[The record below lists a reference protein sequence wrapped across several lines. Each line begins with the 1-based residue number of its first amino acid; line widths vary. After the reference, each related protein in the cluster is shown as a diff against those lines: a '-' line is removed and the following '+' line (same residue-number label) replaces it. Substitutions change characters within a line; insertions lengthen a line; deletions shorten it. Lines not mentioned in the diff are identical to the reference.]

1 LPLLFY
7 LCQLLL
13 APQDIV
19 DVKDSKHIP
28 IMDENINKLFQTPKE
43 EYIDGVLNYLLIKKE
58 DLTDSEKEIINYS
71 FSVLKERLE
80 DIKLLNDEVVRL
92 NIELANLK
100 SYNDDKDY

>member
-1 LPLLFY
+1 
-7 LCQLLL
+7 
-13 APQDIV
+13 
-19 DVKDSKHIP
+19 
-28 IMDENINKLFQTPKE
+28 MDENINKLFKTPKE
-43 EYIDGVLNYLLIKKE
+43 EYTDGVLNYLLIKKE

>member
-1 LPLLFY
+1 MEDDFLNFL
-7 LCQLLL
+7 
-13 APQDIV
+13 
-19 DVKDSKHIP
+19 K
-28 IMDENINKLFQTPKE
+28 TPKE
-43 EYIDGVLNYLLIKKE
+43 KYTEGVLNYLLIKKE
-58 DLTDSEKEIINYS
+58 DLTETEKEIIDYS

>member
-1 LPLLFY
+1 
-7 LCQLLL
+7 
-13 APQDIV
+13 
-19 DVKDSKHIP
+19 
-28 IMDENINKLFQTPKE
+28 MDENINKLFKTPKQKYTE
-43 EYIDGVLNYLLIKKE
+43 GLVNHLLIKEE
-58 DLTDSEKEIINYS
+58 DLTDIEKEIIDYS

>member
-1 LPLLFY
+1 MEDDFLSFL
-7 LCQLLL
+7 
-13 APQDIV
+13 
-19 DVKDSKHIP
+19 K
-28 IMDENINKLFQTPKE
+28 TPKE
-43 EYIDGVLNYLLIKKE
+43 KYTEGVLNYLLIKKE

>member
-1 LPLLFY
+1 
-7 LCQLLL
+7 
-13 APQDIV
+13 V

-28 IMDENINKLFQTPKE
+28 IMDENINKLFKPPKE

-80 DIKLLNDEVVRL
+80 DIKLLNDEVNRL

-100 SYNDDKDY
+100 SYDDNKDY

>member
-1 LPLLFY
+1 MLFY

-19 DVKDSKHIP
+19 VVKDSKHIP
-28 IMDENINKLFQTPKE
+28 IMDENINKLFKPPKE
-43 EYIDGVLNYLLIKKE
+43 EYIDGVLNYLLIKRE

-80 DIKLLNDEVVRL
+80 DIKLLNDEVNRL

-100 SYNDDKDY
+100 SYDDNKDY

>member
-1 LPLLFY
+1 MEDDFLSFL
-7 LCQLLL
+7 
-13 APQDIV
+13 
-19 DVKDSKHIP
+19 K
-28 IMDENINKLFQTPKE
+28 TPKE

>member
-1 LPLLFY
+1 
-7 LCQLLL
+7 
-13 APQDIV
+13 
-19 DVKDSKHIP
+19 
-28 IMDENINKLFQTPKE
+28 MDENINKLFQTPKE

>member
-1 LPLLFY
+1 MTNDDLRRL
-7 LCQLLL
+7 
-13 APQDIV
+13 I
-19 DVKDSKHIP
+19 K
-28 IMDENINKLFQTPKE
+28 TPKQKYTE
-43 EYIDGVLNYLLIKKE
+43 GLVNYLLIKEE
-58 DLTDSEKEIINYS
+58 DLTETEKEIINYS

>member
-1 LPLLFY
+1 
-7 LCQLLL
+7 
-13 APQDIV
+13 
-19 DVKDSKHIP
+19 
-28 IMDENINKLFQTPKE
+28 MDENINKLFKPPKE
-43 EYIDGVLNYLLIKKE
+43 EYIDGVLNYLLIKRE

-80 DIKLLNDEVVRL
+80 DIKLLNDEVIRL

>member
-1 LPLLFY
+1 
-7 LCQLLL
+7 
-13 APQDIV
+13 
-19 DVKDSKHIP
+19 
-28 IMDENINKLFQTPKE
+28 MDENINKLFKPPKE

-80 DIKLLNDEVVRL
+80 DIKLLNDEVNRL

-100 SYNDDKDY
+100 SYYDNKDY